1 MMFSGHVIAS
11 QNDNNVSKAA
21 LSVIEGNQ
29 ESLAISLSG
38 DWLLG
43 GELPGPDPVLD
54 RLRQSPKPTS
64 LAFDAQE
71 LGEWDTGL
79 VKTLIAI
86 NQSAGANGVEVD
98 DAGLP
103 SGARQLVALAFAV
116 EEREGAR
123 RVFRQ
128 KKFLEQVG
136 ESVTAGLESAKELL
150 TFTGELVLSCKRFL
164 SGKATYQRADFWQ
177 YIQEAGAQAFPIV
190 SLICF
195 LIGMIFAFVGV
206 MQLTLFGAGIYTA
219 DLVAVAMVRE
229 MSAIMTGII
238 MAGRTGAAYAAQI
251 GTMKVNEEIDALTT
265 LGMNP
270 IDYLVTPRV
279 FALIVMMPLLTVYG
293 SLMGILGG
301 TVVGLAMLDVSF
313 LQYVS
318 QTIGSVHLNSLFGG
332 LFKSIVYGILVALAG
347 CQQGMACG
355 NSALAVGQSTT
366 TAVVMGIV
374 LIVVSASIL
383 TVIYINLGI

>member
-1 MMFSGHVIAS
+1 M
-11 QNDNNVSKAA
+11 SKAA
-21 LSVIEGNQ
+21 LSLVEGDQ
-29 ESLAISLSG
+29 QSLAISLSG

-54 RLRQSPKPTS
+54 RLRNSPKPTS
-64 LAFDAQE
+64 LAFDSQM

-79 VKTLIAI
+79 VKTLVAI
-86 NQSAGANGVEVD
+86 KQSAGANGVQVD
-98 DAGLP
+98 DTGLP
-103 SGARQLVALAFAV
+103 KGARQLVALAFAV

-123 RVFRQ
+123 RVFRK
-128 KKFLEQVG
+128 KKFLERVG

-150 TFTGELVLSCKRFL
+150 TFTGELALSCRRFL
-164 SGKATYQRADFWQ
+164 TGKATYQRSDFWQ
-177 YIQEAGAQAFPIV
+177 YIQEAGAEAFPIV

-251 GTMKVNEEIDALTT
+251 GTMKVNEEVDALTT

-279 FALIVMMPLLTVYG
+279 LALIVMMPLLTVYG

-301 TVVGLAMLDVSF
+301 TVVGLAMLDVTL
-313 LQYVS
+313 LQYVT
-318 QTIGSVHLNSLFGG
+318 QTIQSLHLNSLFGG
-332 LFKSIVYGILVALAG
+332 LFKAIVYGILVALAG

-366 TAVVMGIV
+366 KAVVMGIV
-374 LIVVSASIL
+374 YIVLSASIL
-383 TVIYINLGI
+383 TIIYINLGI